1 MNNPLNTYDLSKR
14 QGIVYKITFGSG
26 HYYYGITKRTFK
38 RRYATKTLSKGC
50 PQVVEA
56 AKTGWDAVVLC
67 DGMGWEELSEIES
80 LIVNEETISD
90 PMCINKHEGG
100 RYYQKKWDGAHRTAI
115 RLVDPEGKLHLFK
128 SHSEAAEHIGC
139 GRPSVTKLKSGE
151 NKSVYGWYMPEVGK
165 PKRKM
170 KRSKKVFS
178 IEKDGV
184 VMSFNSVEKAAKYVN
199 CNRTSMFNVIYP
211 KKGKGKSVY
220 GWKLHEITY

>member
-38 RRYATKTLSKGC
+38 KRYATKTLSKGC

-67 DGMGWEELSEIES
+67 DGMGWKDLSEIES

-90 PMCINKHEGG
+90 PMCLNKHEGG
-100 RYYQKKWDGAHRTAI
+100 RYYQKKWDGAHSTAI

-128 SHSEAAEHIGC
+128 SHCEAAEHIGC
-139 GRPSVTKLKSGE
+139 GRPSVSRLKSGE
-151 NKSVYGWYMPEVGK
+151 RKSIHGWYMPDVGK
-165 PKRKM
+165 PK
-170 KRSKKVFS
+170 KRPKQVS

-184 VMSFNSVEKAAKYVN
+184 VMSFKSVEKAAKYVN
-199 CNRTSMFNVIYP
+199 CNRTSMFNVVYP
-211 KKGKGKSVY
+211 KWGKGKSVY